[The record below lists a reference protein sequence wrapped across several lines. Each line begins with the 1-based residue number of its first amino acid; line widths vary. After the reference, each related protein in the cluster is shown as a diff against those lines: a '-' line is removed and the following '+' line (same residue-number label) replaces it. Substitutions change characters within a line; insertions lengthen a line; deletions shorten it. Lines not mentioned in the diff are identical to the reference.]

1 VKNTFYIIALIFFIF
16 LTIGIGFLF
25 YNFLIKPP
33 DVTDFPPIGTSDELI
48 EEYDLL
54 VISEKTPKQIL
65 YVDYYYNPQTKKVDY
80 GAAFYYNGEKWV
92 SDLITENT
100 LEFSEKE
107 SLNQFVSSV
116 KGQIEIDNKT
126 FTIDIPNIYT
136 PMTIRANPEFTK
148 FGGVTENTAMYV
160 TMGQDNRFSNR
171 FGRSTA
177 LLLKG
182 YNTDSFR
189 ISHKDYGINTYWVMF
204 VDEEGEFL
212 HFDKT
217 TLKKEHS
224 KYKPHTFFG
233 IQDPKAETVKY
244 FEDGASVEQDE
255 NSVELQLGNG
265 EIRNFELEEPFER
278 FYESENY
285 IISDGE
291 GGTGIFLR
299 IRN

>member
-1 VKNTFYIIALIFFIF
+1 
-16 LTIGIGFLF
+16 
-25 YNFLIKPP
+25 
-33 DVTDFPPIGTSDELI
+33 
-48 EEYDLL
+48 
-54 VISEKTPKQIL
+54 
-65 YVDYYYNPQTKKVDY
+65 
-80 GAAFYYNGEKWV
+80 
-92 SDLITENT
+92 
-100 LEFSEKE
+100 
-107 SLNQFVSSV
+107 
-116 KGQIEIDNKT
+116 
-126 FTIDIPNIYT
+126 
-136 PMTIRANPEFTK
+136 
-148 FGGVTENTAMYV
+148 
-160 TMGQDNRFSNR
+160 MGQDNRFSNR

-189 ISHKDYGINTYWVMF
+189 ISHKDYGINTYWMMF

-244 FEDGASVEQDE
+244 FEDGASIEQDE